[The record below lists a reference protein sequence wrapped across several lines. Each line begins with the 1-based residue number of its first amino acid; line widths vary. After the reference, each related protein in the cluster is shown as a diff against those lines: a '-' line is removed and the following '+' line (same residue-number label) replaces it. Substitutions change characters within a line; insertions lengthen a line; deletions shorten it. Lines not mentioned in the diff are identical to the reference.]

1 VTEERKDQDRKAQ
14 EEESREALEASES
27 ESERDVEEGEEE
39 EQEEE
44 ETEEESDSDSK
55 SGRSQTKL
63 WIAIGIGVA
72 IAVLLVMKR
81 GGSSEGGDQVEVGST
96 TTGDLTLVAADRNE
110 LECAAEKS
118 VESYQ
123 CGFADE
129 NQARNVDEK
138 TKLRPFMTID
148 RKLYLIPGLFL
159 EKSVAQRY
167 TMEGPNTPR
176 PEQKRFTAKC
186 KIKVIG
192 ELDNVKL
199 RWSPT
204 GTWEPPKK
212 FPVATVSDCAIEG

>member
-1 VTEERKDQDRKAQ
+1 MTEERKDEERKAQ
-14 EEESREALEASES
+14 EEESREALEASET
-27 ESERDVEEGEEE
+27 ESDEEAED

-44 ETEEESDSDSK
+44 EEAEEESSSDSK

-81 GGSSEGGDQVEVGST
+81 GGSADSPTGQVEVGST
-96 TTGDLTLVAADRNE
+96 TSGDLTLVAADRNE
-110 LECAAEKS
+110 LDCATDKA
-118 VESYQ
+118 VEGYQ

-129 NQARNVDEK
+129 NQARNVDESK
-138 TKLRPFMTID
+138 KLRPYMTID
-148 RKLYLIPGLFL
+148 RHLFLIPGLFL

-167 TMEGPNTPR
+167 NMEGPNKPR

-186 KIKVIG
+186 KIKVVG